1 MREMSESQRA
11 TLAPAELPVL
21 HLEHLLLCAAVPLL
35 CLAPM
40 AFRWLLC
47 LARARWGRLGQTTQL
62 PSSPPPLAR
71 LNELH
76 DGVPD
81 YRHQRTPLSH
91 SRRGEQGSPQ
101 RMGMGMSLLS
111 PLITKQQPAQPRTT
125 SRASPANLGEGMCHV
140 MWVMI
145 TPCDAHD
152 VLPNNHPPTSGLQ
165 CSRAARRRCRRLA
178 WERHPQP
185 PPQCR
190 PSVGPRQQHRPRLRG
205 AWVL

>member
-1 MREMSESQRA
+1 MSESQRA

-125 SRASPANLGEGMCHV
+125 SRASPANLGEGQGVLRLGANPMYD
-140 MWVMI
+140 I
-145 TPCDAHD
+145 SCD
-152 VLPNNHPPTSGLQ
+152 PTGWAPELLHQAQHQHKISSVEGLTA
-165 CSRAARRRCRRLA
+165 SPEFMSYMR
-178 WERHPQP
+178 
-185 PPQCR
+185 
-190 PSVGPRQQHRPRLRG
+190 
-205 AWVL
+205 